1 VSSKILHLIL
11 VESALELVPAEI
23 ANHPAIVK
31 NARRRDKKPGE
42 TLLDTS
48 LHYYAMLKLKDREKR
63 GRPDIVHVSLLNALE
78 SPLNKAGHLRVYIH
92 TYPGHVVFVKP
103 ETRIPRNYNRFVGL
117 MEQLLVSGRVPPN
130 SDDPLMYVKTMSLR
144 DLQDLIGVK
153 GLILL
158 HEEGEERK
166 LSEVVAKALK
176 ENYAIGVGG
185 FPHGD
190 FSKEVLEIAS
200 YRYSIYDKP
209 LTTWIV
215 VSRIITTAEHM
226 LGILNLI

>member
-1 VSSKILHLIL
+1 MIL
-11 VESALELVPAEI
+11 VESALELVPTEI
-23 ANHPAIVK
+23 INHPAVVK
-31 NARRRDKKPGE
+31 NARKRGKKPGE

-63 GRPDIVHVSLLNALE
+63 GRPDIVHISLLNALE
-78 SPLNKAGHLRVYIH
+78 SPLNKAGCLRVYVH

-117 MEQLLVSGRVPPN
+117 MEQLLVFGRVPPD
-130 SDDPLMYVKTMSLR
+130 SDDPLMYAKTMSLS
-144 DLQDLIGVK
+144 DLLEVIGVK

-158 HEEGEERK
+158 HEKGEERK
-166 LSEVVAKALK
+166 LSEVVEKALK
-176 ENYAIGVGG
+176 ENYAIGIGG

-190 FSKEVLEIAS
+190 FSKGILDIAS

-209 LTTWIV
+209 LATWIV
-215 VSRIITTAEHM
+215 VSRVITTAEHL
-226 LGILNLI
+226 LGIIKLI